1 MALKYYVGVLAATI
15 LFIATNAGLIGI
27 SRLSYSLASSDLFPS
42 AFAKLHPK
50 YRTPFISIAVFGVAA
65 AVLIL
70 PGRIDLM
77 AAVYALA
84 ATFAFAIAHLAVM
97 RLRFVEPKLHR
108 PFKMPFN
115 VRFGRST
122 IPLLSVIGAIAIGS
136 VFTQL
141 LFQNVDS
148 STFIYLGWLVAGVI
162 IFVVY
167 RRYRHLWLWEPLAD
181 SPLPERVA
189 HHLSIDRPPAGERVK
204 IARRHP
210 APVAVVKAET
220 GPKPVKAA
228 VRPDSQRSARR
239 FSAWVIVAVV
249 VSLLALLL
257 DLSPLD
263 PFGPSLGWSP
273 GVLVMVW
280 VSVYLLARGRSE
292 A

>member
-1 MALKYYVGVLAATI
+1 MA
-15 LFIATNAGLIGI
+15 
-27 SRLSYSLASSDLFPS
+27 S
-42 AFAKLHPK
+42 
-50 YRTPFISIAVFGVAA
+50 
-65 AVLIL
+65 
-70 PGRIDLM
+70 
-77 AAVYALA
+77 VYALA

-108 PFKMPFN
+108 PFKMPLN
-115 VRFGRST
+115 VPFGRSS
-122 IPLLSVIGAIAIGS
+122 IPVLSVIGAVAIGS

-148 STFIYLGWLVAGVI
+148 STFIYLGWLVVGMMT
-162 IFVVY
+162 FVVY
-167 RRYRHLWLWEPLAD
+167 RRYRRLPLWEPLAEP
-181 SPLPERVA
+181 PLPERVA
-189 HHLSIDRPPAGERVK
+189 PHVSIDRPPAGERVK

-210 APVAVVKAET
+210 APVAVVGAET
-220 GPKPVKAA
+220 APKTVTVAA
-228 VRPDSQRSARR
+228 RPQAERSVRRMAM
-239 FSAWVIVAVV
+239 WVVVATV

-273 GVLVMVW
+273 GVLLMVW